1 MWADLPVAGGIGV
14 VSLCG
19 MKTTL
24 LGPKRPSV
32 VSALEKLALDTING
46 TGGITGMALKG
57 LLKAAQSARSD
68 VVPTAIDA
76 VLPELATALEPYWDT
91 YSAGVSQ
98 STFGEYLTE
107 NSEAVAGE
115 LAQIADG
122 FVEGRELGGLT
133 KLYTSARNKGI
144 DVLKQ
149 HLDSLGDVLEGFM

>member
-91 YSAGVSQ
+91 YSAGVAAS
-98 STFGEYLTE
+98 SFGAYLDE
-107 NSEAVAGE
+107 NQDAVAGE
-115 LAQIADG
+115 LARIADG